1 MSRYERGKAKTIEMA
16 MAYQNSFAE
25 GKSYYW
31 SEIFE
36 IQSNLERRAK
46 RYGLLR
52 ELRNEGII

>member
-1 MSRYERGKAKTIEMA
+1 MSRYEKGKADTIEMA
-16 MAYQNSFAE
+16 MEYQKSFSE

-31 SEIFE
+31 SEIAD

-52 ELRNEGII
+52 EFKENAIC